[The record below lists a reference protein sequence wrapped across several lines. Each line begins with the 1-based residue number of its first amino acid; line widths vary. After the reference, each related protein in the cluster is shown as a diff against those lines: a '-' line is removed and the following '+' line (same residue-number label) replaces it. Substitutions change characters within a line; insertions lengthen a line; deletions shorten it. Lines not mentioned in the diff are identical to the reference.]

1 MIHRN
6 TIFRETY
13 IKGET
18 VGIPK
23 DRYETDY
30 VEFEDGDYLLS
41 DLKSMGW
48 TLEVFRPGNANDLY
62 LFYEATNQPKE
73 SEGGGLKFVILENVE
88 GISPI
93 DHGDI
98 DLKVFAYG
106 YGYADGIRHIY
117 FGGGHQKGYFYYPPL
132 STMAQ
137 VLMRV
142 EELAQAYCKNADTF
156 AETPATVE
164 NYINH

>member
-6 TIFRETY
+6 TIFRDPYT
-13 IKGET
+13 KGET
-18 VGIPK
+18 KGIPK

-73 SEGGGLKFVILENVE
+73 QDGGGLKFVVLENVE
-88 GISPI
+88 GLSAE
-93 DHGDI
+93 GNEDI
-98 DLKVFAYG
+98 ELKVFAYG

-132 STMAQ
+132 AAMAS

-142 EELAQAYCKNADTF
+142 EELAQLNCQN
-156 AETPATVE
+156 AETYTDTPSTDE
-164 NYINH
+164 NYLNH

>member
-18 VGIPK
+18 QGIPK
-23 DRYETDY
+23 DRFENDY
-30 VEFEDGDYLLS
+30 IEFEDGEYLLS
-41 DLKSMGW
+41 DMKSMGW
-48 TLEVFRPGNANDLY
+48 TQEIFRPGNANDLY
-62 LFYEATNQPKE
+62 LFYQATNQPKE
-73 SEGGGLKFVILENVE
+73 AEGGGLKFVILENIDGV
-88 GISPI
+88 SPAENQ
-93 DHGDI
+93 DI

-117 FGGGHQKGYFYYPPL
+117 FGGGHQHCYFYYPPL
-132 STMAQ
+132 MTMAS

-142 EELAQAYCKNADTF
+142 EELAQQNCKNADTF
-156 AETPATVE
+156 ANPSATE
-164 NYINH
+164 DNYINH